1 MRKCPHCGS
10 NLLAQTVEC
19 PICAMPD
26 GGAQIHA
33 ESPFEKAVNKNS
45 YSTAMIAIGLL
56 VPPLGLFFALVH
68 VFQQLTDDDSPA
80 NPQ

>member
-1 MRKCPHCGS
+1 VRKCPQCGS

-33 ESPFEKAVNKNS
+33 ESAFEKVANKHS
-45 YSTAMIAIGLL
+45 YNIPLIVIGLL
-56 VPPLGLFFALVH
+56 IPPLGLFFALMH
-68 VFQQLTDDDSPA
+68 LFQQLTDDDSPA
-80 NPQ
+80 NPE